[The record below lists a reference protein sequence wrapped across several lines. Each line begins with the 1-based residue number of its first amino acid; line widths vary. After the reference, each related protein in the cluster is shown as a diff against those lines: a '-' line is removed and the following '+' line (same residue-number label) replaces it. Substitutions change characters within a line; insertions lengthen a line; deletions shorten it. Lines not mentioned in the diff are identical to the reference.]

1 MLVIECTHC
10 QARYQYDESRF
21 EGKPSK
27 KIRCAKCQQIFEIH
41 LPDAGGSF
49 ASGGSDDSEG
59 DTTVTRRRR
68 RTIEEPL
75 PPEVVAADE
84 NALPVETGAKLPEGK
99 RLSLAIIEGP
109 DPGKVFRFEN
119 PRVVIGRA
127 GADLVLNDSET
138 SRHHAVVEIHD
149 HLYILE
155 DLGSTNGTFFE
166 GNRLSGPVELQN
178 HSEFTLGVTTIM
190 LIVTDSD

>member
-27 KIRCAKCQQIFEIH
+27 KIRCAKCQQIFEIQ
-41 LPDAGGSF
+41 LPDPGGSP
-49 ASGGSDDSEG
+49 ARGGSGESDE
-59 DTTVTRRRR
+59 TVTRRRR

-75 PPEVVAADE
+75 PPEMMAPEE
-84 NALPVETGAKLPEGK
+84 NAQPVDTGAKLPAGK

-109 DPGKVFRFEN
+109 DPGKVFRIEN
-119 PRVVIGRA
+119 PRVVIGRSS
-127 GADLVLNDSET
+127 ADLVLNDSET

-166 GNRLSGPVELQN
+166 GNRLTGPVELQN

-190 LIVTDSD
+190 MIVTDSD